1 MFIKFALR
9 NNLLYP
15 CLFVLSLFLRMAV
28 KFIFNL
34 NTFKGIETTFIIFL
48 IVYFIQFIMGLFIIL
63 YRKKVNKPKKEE
75 VHINGMRLIN
85 KNKGLTMPDKTYKIC
100 ILIFFSAFFEITGA
114 LSRRYFTQQ
123 LPQDRYDEYHAKFKS
138 IEIFLASLLCYLTF
152 HINILKHQLLSLI
165 IIFICLIIVLLID
178 IFREDDI
185 KGNIA
190 NIIISSICRVFL
202 DITEKYLFEY
212 DYIDV
217 YIIMG
222 YEAIINC
229 ILTPILYISDKPRKE
244 IQNIFAHNYCVLILF
259 LLILYSIFTLF
270 KNIYRRFTIKFYS
283 PMTRAFAESILDPI
297 FIISDYIFNKES
309 YKKKYSFIITLSC
322 CIITVLCS
330 CIYNEVFILYCCGL
344 EYETHYEI
352 SKRSETI
359 EMPSIKEDGE
369 EEIIEDE
376 DQFY

>member
-1 MFIKFALR
+1 MIVKSMF
-9 NNLLYP
+9 
-15 CLFVLSLFLRMAV
+15 SL
-28 KFIFNL
+28 
-34 NTFKGIETTFIIFL
+34 FKGIKTTFIIFGIIYL
-48 IVYFIQFIMGLFIIL
+48 FQLIMGLSFIL
-63 YRKKVNKPKKEE
+63 YKAKTNKSKKQVRIRGVK
-75 VHINGMRLIN
+75 LIQ
-85 KNKGLTMPDKTYKIC
+85 NKGLTMPDKTYKIC

-114 LSRRYFTQQ
+114 LSRRYFTRK

-152 HINILKHQLLSLI
+152 HIKILNHQLLTLI

-244 IQNIFAHNYCVLILF
+244 IQNIFAHKYCVLILF

-309 YKKKYSFIITLSC
+309 YKKKFSFIITFSC

-352 SKRSETI
+352 SNRSETI
-359 EMPSIKEDGE
+359 EMPSIIQNDERFLENEDT
-369 EEIIEDE
+369 IN
-376 DQFY
+376 